1 MKTKTKT
8 KDRKCIHVHS
18 WYKLRPTPFI
28 ELCWSYPAF
37 TETSHSWKSRVLV
50 CHKYILNKI
59 ITPAVEWISVWE
71 FKSYLCQKC
80 YRNQSQLKITS
91 ACFASL
97 QIYRQQDN
105 NPCSVLELKSYFCQK
120 CYCSWFAILSLNHKW
135 FELAKWTG
143 SFLNMNDWLYKYR
156 KTKLTKTKVYSF
168 HLQSVGY
175 DLRISQSDAAKWR
188 ILYGVHLSQ
197 TSTSTMKLGKRKA
210 LGTDQTPPKGADTYR
225 VQRREPKNR
234 ANTKASLLLKYPSW

>member
-1 MKTKTKT
+1 MHSCTFLVQTKA
-8 KDRKCIHVHS
+8 
-18 WYKLRPTPFI
+18 TPFI

-37 TETSHSWKSRVLV
+37 TETNHSWKSRVLV
-50 CHKYILNKI
+50 CHKYIFNKI
-59 ITPAVEWISVWE
+59 ITLAVQWISVWE
-71 FKSYLCQKC
+71 FKSYFCQKC
-80 YRNQSQLKITS
+80 YR
-91 ACFASL
+91 
-97 QIYRQQDN
+97 
-105 NPCSVLELKSYFCQK
+105 
-120 CYCSWFAILSLNHKW
+120 SWFAILSLNHKW
-135 FELAKWTG
+135 FELTKWTG

-225 VQRREPKNR
+225 VQRLAEKSR
-234 ANTKASLLLKYPSW
+234 